1 VIELALE
8 VLALLG
14 ETLYAGPLMAFAMLL
29 LFRGRVAD
37 GSSERVIRVY
47 RAWGPGQG
55 LAMGALILGNAGL
68 YYLEQG
74 AFDWSFDTPVDIC
87 VAIQHG
93 VFLLL
98 WISSFHLE
106 IWTLEPCR
114 KLDAEGQISD
124 RVAYER
130 AARRVTIQVCANV
143 LLLVAC
149 GGLGLAV
156 ESIM

>member
-1 VIELALE
+1 MIEFLLEILAL
-8 VLALLG
+8 VG
-14 ETLYAGPLMAFAMLL
+14 ETLYAGSVAAFCLL
-29 LFRGRVAD
+29 LLARKRVAD
-37 GSSERVIRVY
+37 GASERVIRVF

-55 LAMGALILGNAGL
+55 IAMGALILGNAGL
-68 YYLEQG
+68 YYLEKG
-74 AFDWSFDTPVDIC
+74 GFHWSFDTPADVL

-98 WISSFHLE
+98 WASSFHLE

-114 KLDAEGQISD
+114 KFDIDGQVSD

-130 AARRVTIQVCANV
+130 AARRVSFQIGLN
-143 LLLVAC
+143 LLLIMAC

-156 ESIM
+156 ESLM